1 MNESQKTGIFLGIAA
16 LTTVIATLIAW
27 PSSST
32 REGGED
38 QYVNQELFPKFTD
51 PLAAASLKIVVFDE
65 ARGEMSNFEVRRD
78 SKTGQWTIPSRGGY
92 PADAIDQMR
101 DAANLMVGL
110 KTLDAPTDNIED
122 HEGMGV
128 IEPKFEE
135 LDLGDEGV
143 GRLVTFKDD
152 KQNVLA
158 SLIIGDKV
166 PGTEDQIYVRKPGQ
180 DLVYAVQLDDSALS
194 TKFIDWI
201 EEDLLQL
208 SSIDIDEVEIKD
220 YSVALGLQ
228 GVKYNRKY
236 SAKLKKDA
244 SRWELNSLKEYD
256 ENPLSPGTDVEVA
269 ADKQLNTRKLNELGN
284 ALDDLKFVN
293 VLRKPEGI
301 SANLRAEKD
310 FADGEEAATQLV
322 RQGFLPVSIG
332 GEQRELLSA
341 NGELTVTTKEGVQY
355 ILRFGNVIAEKLG
368 GEEDS
373 EESSDGVNRYLMVS
387 TTVDE
392 SRFPLPELKPI
403 PQTLEDLKALENPPP
418 PPGTGLAPELNP
430 GVKEDELKGV
440 APGEENASED
450 GKGDAEGEKDNSETP
465 ASDASEEEE
474 MSEAPSNETTEA
486 AAESEESG
494 EPASEKSNEE
504 PPSGEDSKTAEEAST
519 EPSNEPET
527 SEGEAPQTGETEAS
541 GEGEST
547 TVGGGQETDPQAE
560 SDPPSEEKASTQEQP
575 SEPQGSDGQGNE
587 RVDAEDA
594 KPDDAGESK
603 ERSQDE
609 PAEPAAGGQEDAG
622 AEEMTEDEKLEQLAT
637 MQEKITK
644 ENERKL
650 DQRKDKIEAAK
661 RRSRELNDR
670 FADWYYV
677 IPEDT
682 YTKLRIS
689 QEDLFDT
696 SDAANTPPPGLGGP
710 RMPIPGITP
719 QFPQN

>member
-16 LTTVIATLIAW
+16 TTVLIATLIAW

-32 REGGED
+32 REGEEGM
-38 QYVNQELFPKFTD
+38 YVNQELFPKFTD

-78 SKTGQWTIPSRGGY
+78 SQTGEWTIPSRGGY

-228 GVKYNRKY
+228 GVNYNRKY
-236 SAKLKKDA
+236 SAKLKKDT
-244 SRWELNSLKEYD
+244 SRWELTSLKEYD

-269 ADKQLNTRKLNELGN
+269 ADQKLNTRKLNELGN

-322 RQGFLPVSIG
+322 RQGFLPVSLG
-332 GEQRELLSA
+332 GDQRELLSA

-355 ILRFGNVIAEKLG
+355 ILRFGNVIAEKLS
-368 GEEDS
+368 GEDES

-403 PQTLEDLKALENPPP
+403 PQTLEDLKALQNPPP
-418 PPGTGLAPELNP
+418 PPGTDLAPELNP
-430 GVKEDELKGV
+430 GMKEEELKLA
-440 APGEENASED
+440 APGDENATEDDKSEA
-450 GKGDAEGEKDNSETP
+450 KSETP
-465 ASDASEEEE
+465 NAEEAASDASQEAE
-474 MSEAPSNETTEA
+474 MSESTNKEPVEATEEGKASSETETKK
-486 AAESEESG
+486 G
-494 EPASEKSNEE
+494 NEE
-504 PPSGEDSKTAEEAST
+504 QPSGEGKNTPDEEST
-519 EPSNEPET
+519 ESSSESET
-527 SEGEAPQTGETEAS
+527 PEGETPQSGETEAS
-541 GEGEST
+541 GEGTST
-547 TVGGGQETDPQAE
+547 TVGGAQEAEPQTE
-560 SDPPSEEKASTQEQP
+560 SDPQGTGEASTEQSSDQQA
-575 SEPQGSDGQGNE
+575 SENG
-587 RVDAEDA
+587 DAETQS
-594 KPDDAGESK
+594 DDAENASTAGGK
-603 ERSQDE
+603 PADE
-609 PAEPAAGGQEDAG
+609 PAADGQADG
-622 AEEMTEDEKLEQLAT
+622 AEEMTEEEKLEELAT

-650 DQRKDKIEAAK
+650 DERKDKIETAK

-677 IPEDT
+677 IPEET

-689 QEDLFDT
+689 QDDLFDT
-696 SDAANTPPPGLGGP
+696 SDASTTPPGLGGP

-719 QFPQN
+719 QFPPN